1 MRNRVAHDGARAL
14 FARAMRVTA
23 VLTVLP
29 AALFVMGAQVASA
42 DTGVAEGRL
51 ATGTV
56 GIVVVAVGM
65 VGLVA
70 GLLLR
75 RRRKPAPRVP
85 APSPERQPARSKT
98 AA

>member
-1 MRNRVAHDGARAL
+1 MRNRVAHDGARASI
-14 FARAMRVTA
+14 ARAMRVTA
-23 VLTVLP
+23 VLMVLP

-42 DTGVAEGRL
+42 DSGVTEGRL

-56 GIVVVAVGM
+56 GIVVVVGI

-75 RRRKPAPRVP
+75 RRRNPAARVP
-85 APSPERQPARSKT
+85 VSPERQPEPARSKT
-98 AA
+98 AV